1 LAILASLVVALT
13 VIPALALIILSRA
26 KIERRGSPLVRAL
39 QRGYTVVLAR
49 IIPRPAAA
57 YATVALVMA
66 GGIAVTPL
74 LGQNL
79 FPAFK
84 ERDFLIHW
92 ITQPG
97 TSREE
102 MLRITEQVS
111 AELRAIPGVRTFGSH
126 IGQGTLADE
135 IVGMNAGEN
144 WISIDP
150 KADYDKTV
158 AAVRKVVEGYPGLQ
172 RDVQTYL
179 KERTEEVLT
188 GSSEAIVIRIYGD
201 NLDVLR
207 HKGDEVLNLL
217 SSINGIIEQHVTL
230 QTNIPQMQVEVD
242 LAKASRYGIK
252 PGDVRRTAAAF
263 IASEEAGDI
272 WRNGK
277 NTEVHVWS
285 VPESRFSIESVKDLL
300 LDAADGHKVPLGALA
315 DVKMVPTPNQILREN
330 GSRRIDVAA
339 NVAKGHALGAVAAE
353 VQRKLATIN
362 FPAGYHPQFIGE
374 YQEARAA
381 QGRLRLLAI
390 VAVLGILLLLVN
402 AFNSWRLALLVL
414 FTLPM
419 ALVGGVLAAYLTGG
433 VLSIGSLVGFFTVL
447 GIATRNGILMI
458 THFQHLERE
467 EGEVFGRDL
476 VLRGAKERLSPI
488 LMTSLAAGLAL
499 VPLAVAG
506 NLPGHEIE
514 HPMAM
519 VIIGGLFTS
528 TLLNLFVTPS
538 LYLRFAGR
546 VGDERRLG
554 RNGRRDRGRPQPA

>member
-1 LAILASLVVALT
+1 
-13 VIPALALIILSRA
+13 
-26 KIERRGSPLVRAL
+26 
-39 QRGYTVVLAR
+39 
-49 IIPRPAAA
+49 
-57 YATVALVMA
+57 
-66 GGIAVTPL
+66 
-74 LGQNL
+74 
-79 FPAFK
+79 
-84 ERDFLIHW
+84 
-92 ITQPG
+92 
-97 TSREE
+97 

-111 AELRAIPGVRTFGSH
+111 RELRSIPGVRTFGSH

-150 KADYDKTV
+150 NVDYDKTV
-158 AAVRKVVEGYPGLQ
+158 ARIRKVVEGYPGLQ

-188 GSSEAIVIRIYGD
+188 GSSEAIVIRVYGD
-201 NLDVLR
+201 DLDVLR
-207 HKGDEVLNLL
+207 QKGDEVLKLL
-217 SSINGIIEQHVTL
+217 SGINGIVEQHVTL
-230 QTNIPQMQVEVD
+230 QTKIPQLQVEVD

-263 IASEEAGDI
+263 IASEEVGDI

-285 VPESRFSIESVKDLL
+285 VPESRFSIEKVNDLV
-300 LDAADGHKVPLGALA
+300 LDAADGTKVPLSAVA
-315 DVKMVPTPNQILREN
+315 DTKMIPTPNQVLREN

-339 NVAKGHALGAVAAE
+339 NVAKGKALGTVAAE
-353 VQRKLATIN
+353 VQRKLATVN
-362 FPAGYHPQFIGE
+362 FPAGYHSQFIGE
-374 YQEARAA
+374 YQEAQAA
-381 QGRLRLLAI
+381 QGRLRLLAL

-402 AFNSWRLALLVL
+402 AFNSWRMALLVL

-419 ALVGGVLAAYLTGG
+419 ALVGGVLAAYVSGG

-458 THFQHLERE
+458 NHFQHLERE
-467 EGEVFGRDL
+467 EGETFGRDL

-499 VPLAVAG
+499 VPLALTG
-506 NLPGHEIE
+506 NIPGHEIE
-514 HPMAM
+514 HPMAL

-538 LYLRFAGR
+538 LYLRFGGR
-546 VGDERRLG
+546 
-554 RNGRRDRGRPQPA
+554 GRRDGRLRWPRWRARTRPV